1 MKWFTTKGDKFE
13 FSIKTLHREG
23 IYNFIKQLKDFNS
36 YLKEREEYL
45 NKIIKAHKENQMS
58 QLITKWVIYEDATPD
73 EILPQYREG
82 LDREFAIARIARE
95 DMIEIAQEFNMVKND
110 LIYRSH
116 KEKIEYILY
125 ESIHLIFQITSYIP
139 MIESIFENYLHK
151 YNKNLERG

>member
-13 FSIKTLHREG
+13 FSIKTLQREG
-23 IYNFIKQLKDFNS
+23 IYNFIKQIKDFNS